1 MGTTLLTGAGGFI
14 GSHIAEHFAAR
25 GVSLRC
31 LVRDMRRAE
40 FLRTLDVE
48 IVAGDVTHPATLA
61 DAVANVDTIIHT
73 AARVADWGAYH
84 EFHTANVVGTV
95 AIMRIAAAAG
105 IRHVILT
112 GSNACYGEDDTTEVK
127 TEASPYRP
135 HARYAMGR
143 IWPSAM
149 NHYRETKTLACLHAI
164 ALARRYAIDL
174 TIIDPVWVYGERE
187 FSSGFHAYVAAV
199 AAGARIMPGS
209 RTNRFH
215 TIYARDLAQLFL
227 LAREAHLPGVERL
240 LACDTESLL
249 QCELFDMFCEEAG
262 LAVPHRLSRGLAL
275 AAGFTLEAAA
285 ALLHLRTA
293 PPLTRARAHLYY
305 DNIICSGAR
314 ARDLL
319 GFRPQYTPRE
329 SIRRTVRW
337 YIDNNFLP
345 APRHDHEQRS
355 PYYRTRAYDI

>member
-1 MGTTLLTGAGGFI
+1 MRTTLVTGAGGFI
-14 GSHIAEHFAAR
+14 GSHIAELFRAQ

-31 LVRDMRRAE
+31 MVRDRRRAS

-48 IVAGDVTHPATLA
+48 IVEADLTRPDTLA
-61 DAVANVDTIIHT
+61 RVFTDVDTIIHT
-73 AARVADWGAYH
+73 AARVADWGAYDA
-84 EFHTANVVGTV
+84 FHTVNVSGTIM
-95 AIMRIAAAAG
+95 IMRAAAAAG

-127 TEASPYRP
+127 TECSPYRP

-149 NHYRETKTLACLHAI
+149 NHYRDTKTLACLHAMV
-164 ALARRYAIDL
+164 LARRYGIDL

-215 TIYARDLAQLFL
+215 TIYARDLAQLYL
-227 LAREAHLPGVERL
+227 LAREAHLPGVERF
-240 LACDTESLL
+240 LACDTEAPL
-249 QCELFDMFCEEAG
+249 QAELFDMFCEEAG
-262 LAVPHRLSRGLAL
+262 LAPPRRMPRSLAL
-275 AAGFTLEAAA
+275 AAGLTLEAAA
-285 ALLHLRTA
+285 ALLRRPTA

-305 DNIICSGAR
+305 DTIICSGAR

-345 APRHDHEQRS
+345 PPRHDHAQRTTS
-355 PYYRTRAYDI
+355 DRTRAFDL